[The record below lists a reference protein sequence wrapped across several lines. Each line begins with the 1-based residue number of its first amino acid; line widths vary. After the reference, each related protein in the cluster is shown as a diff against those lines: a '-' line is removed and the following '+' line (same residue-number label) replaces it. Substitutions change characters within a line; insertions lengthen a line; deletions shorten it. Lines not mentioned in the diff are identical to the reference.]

1 MIKKY
6 LKSAIAIIALAF
18 GLGLSASAQSSQISE
33 KTLPVGEFNA
43 VDISGDFDVTISRGA
58 YSTRLTVDK
67 QAAEYVEVYVRSKVL
82 HISYNEDAIPKEK
95 KKELT
100 GKNASKMVFR
110 VIVYCPELNGVTM
123 SDNAV
128 LSGTDEFNAS
138 DFALNLT
145 DKAQVKNLS
154 VTAPRASVYM
164 RDKAQATL
172 ILNADNDID
181 LKTEASADLKVSLK
195 CRKLNV
201 KAISSSSVNTG
212 GDAIESVNLETEG
225 SSKVT
230 VSTHTDLVTVNANNR
245 SNITL
250 SGSAMT
256 LKVKGD
262 KNMKVDAL
270 SMPVPEVTTEMAGG
284 ELRTKVD
291 KVLNVNISGGSEVYY
306 EGEPE
311 MRITRVLKSTLA
323 PAGKK

>member
-1 MIKKY
+1 MIKNY

-18 GLGLSASAQSSQISE
+18 GMGLSASAQSSQISE

-43 VDISGDFDVTISRGA
+43 VDISGNFDVTISRGA

-138 DFALNLT
+138 GFSLNLT

-154 VTAPRASVYM
+154 VMAPRASVYM

-181 LKTEASADLKVSLK
+181 LKTEASAKLNVSLK

-201 KAISSSSVNTG
+201 KAISSSSVSTS

-225 SSKVT
+225 SSKVA

-245 SNITL
+245 SDISL

-256 LKVKGD
+256 LNVKGD

-270 SMPVPEVTTEMAGG
+270 FMPVPEVTTEMAGG

-311 MRITRVLKSTLA
+311 IRITRVLKSTLA